1 MSSTPGGFSI
11 PQAIFADAIGY
22 FWAQRDRQAARAHG
36 GEGQGR
42 NVRGGMHLDE
52 MQASIVTLM
61 INHGVA
67 ASDIFSNC
75 ALHKTGKLELP
86 GFFRPTKQ
94 WDLLVVRDGRLLAAM
109 ELKAHVGPS
118 FGNNFNNRTE
128 EAIGSAT
135 DFWTAYRENAF
146 HHSPQPWLGYLFLL
160 EEDAKSKASVH
171 SSQPHFDVLPE
182 FHGASYAKRYE
193 LLCRKLILERKYS
206 SACFLMSKRPKPE
219 TASDDTISFGPRN
232 DDLAATP
239 PSVGKEDGTVY
250 SEPSD
255 DLNARQFLSS
265 LLRAVVPV

>member
-1 MSSTPGGFSI
+1 MPSAPGGFRI
-11 PQAIFADAIGY
+11 PPAIFADAIRY
-22 FWAQRDRQAARAHG
+22 FWRQRDRQAATARG

-52 MQASIVTLM
+52 MQASIVALM
-61 INHGVA
+61 INHGVPPGEV
-67 ASDIFSNC
+67 FSNC

-86 GFFRPTKQ
+86 GFFRPAKQ

-109 ELKAHVGPS
+109 ELKAQVGPS

-160 EEDAKSKASVH
+160 EDDAKSKVSVRNA
-171 SSQPHFDVLPE
+171 QPHFDVLPE
-182 FHGASYAKRYE
+182 FDGASYAKRYE
-193 LLCRKLILERKYS
+193 LFCRKLVLERKYS
-206 SACFLMSKRPKPE
+206 SACFLMSKRPQHE
-219 TASDDTISFGPRN
+219 AVSEDTISPEPLN
-232 DDLAATP
+232 DRPAAAP
-239 PSVGKEDGTVY
+239 PGMGNGDSTIY

-255 DLNARQFLSS
+255 DLNARQFLSH